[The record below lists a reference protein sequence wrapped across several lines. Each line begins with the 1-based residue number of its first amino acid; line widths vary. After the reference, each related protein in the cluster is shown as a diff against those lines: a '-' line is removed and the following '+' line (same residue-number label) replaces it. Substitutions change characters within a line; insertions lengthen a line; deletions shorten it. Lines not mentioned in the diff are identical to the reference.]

1 VNTHLIRTPLRALLA
16 GLVLVASAV
25 VLALVGGVLGVPE
38 PWPVLLVAGAGL
50 LVGVP
55 RIQHGLALVVGATI
69 GLGTAWLDLAHL
81 PDATVG
87 VAVAVGTAVLLITV
101 VTLASRGWLRF
112 GLQLVGWAVM
122 TALAGPL
129 VAAEAPSTTGA
140 GPLLRTYVTVLIA
153 AGLGLLV
160 AQVAQLLATA
170 GTARRSSRSRRGVRG
185 AGVVGLV
192 LATGLAAA
200 PPVAQADSDPFVQHQ
215 QLIVLQ
221 HSADGTPRSGTVL
234 TRVGTSGAGQ
244 VRLELRDQAV
254 AGLRNLDGFGTPE
267 VRGDRITIDLADG
280 SSLRTVADLA
290 RPLPVAI
297 SVAYV
302 LDGEPIPPAA
312 LVGRSGSLEVT
323 YTLENRTVEPR
334 EIRYSD
340 AGGRTR
346 TVTRDVAVP
355 FAGLLSVALDDRF
368 DLVRA
373 DRGRVSLDRGG
384 SPQLWADLVLFAP
397 VGAPVQT
404 VTWTAEVRDAIVPAV
419 HVELVPVGVGD
430 LAARDAEAARSDAFL
445 GVLRDLAVAG
455 ELLRTRL
462 RTLEPDSD
470 AGLAELFETL
480 AVAAAGVGETRALL
494 TAHEQRRI
502 DGDGLVHGLLVAGPE
517 LPRGTRVDTGA
528 VYVLAVQGLADDGG
542 PSLPLRSG
550 LALGLLGVVGLLG
563 RAVGTLTEGRPEG
576 RAAHRE

>member
-1 VNTHLIRTPLRALLA
+1 
-16 GLVLVASAV
+16 
-25 VLALVGGVLGVPE
+25 
-38 PWPVLLVAGAGL
+38 
-50 LVGVP
+50 
-55 RIQHGLALVVGATI
+55 
-69 GLGTAWLDLAHL
+69 
-81 PDATVG
+81 
-87 VAVAVGTAVLLITV
+87 
-101 VTLASRGWLRF
+101 
-112 GLQLVGWAVM
+112 M

-267 VRGDRITIDLADG
+267 VRGDRVTIDLADG

-384 SPQLWADLVLFAP
+384 SPQLWADLALFAP